1 MTIWGKILGGAAGLA
16 IGGPIG
22 ALLGVMTGH
31 AADRRYTESQ
41 DRDGDVPNDQ
51 TKSLTFTIGVI
62 VLGAKMAKAD
72 GVVTRDEVEAF
83 KQVFQ
88 VPENALKNVAK
99 MFDRAKR
106 EAEGF
111 EPYARQMSRMFRREP
126 AVLEDLLDALF
137 HISKA
142 DGVMHPD
149 ELEYLAQVADIFC
162 LNEGGF
168 ERIKAGHVATG
179 DRDPYAVLGLP
190 RSATD
195 QQIKAKYR
203 RLIRE
208 NHPDKLIAQG
218 LPQEF
223 VDLANEKLATINDAY
238 DQIEKHRG
246 PT

>member
-1 MTIWGKILGGAAGLA
+1 MTIWGKVLGGAAGLA
-16 IGGPIG
+16 VGGPIG
-22 ALLGVMTGH
+22 ALIGMMTGH
-31 AADRRYTESQ
+31 AADRYAESQ
-41 DRDGDVPNDQ
+41 ARDGEGGPDQ

-72 GVVTRDEVEAF
+72 GVVTADEVDAF

-88 VPENALKNVAK
+88 VPENEVKNVAK

-111 EPYARQMSRMFRREP
+111 EPYAHQISRMFRREP

-142 DGVMHPD
+142 DGVMHPG
-149 ELEYLAQVADIFC
+149 ELEYLAQVAEIFRFD
-162 LNEGGF
+162 EHEF

-195 QQIKAKYR
+195 QEIKQTYR

-208 NHPDKLIAQG
+208 NHPDKLTAQG

-246 PT
+246 LT

>member
-1 MTIWGKILGGAAGLA
+1 LGGAAGLA
-16 IGGPIG
+16 MGGPIG
-22 ALLGVMTGH
+22 GLIGVLTGH
-31 AADRRYTESQ
+31 AADRYAAAQ
-41 DRDGDVPNDQ
+41 DREGGEGQDQ
-51 TKSLTFTIGVI
+51 TKSLSFTIGVI

-72 GVVTRDEVEAF
+72 GVVTDDEVDAF

-88 VPENALKNVAK
+88 VPEDEVKNVAK
-99 MFDRAKR
+99 IFDRAKR
-106 EAEGF
+106 ESEGF
-111 EPYARQMSRMFRREP
+111 EPYARQLSRMFRREP

-142 DGVMHPD
+142 DGVMHPG
-149 ELEYLAQVADIFC
+149 ELEYLAQLAEIFRFD
-162 LNEGGF
+162 EREF

-190 RSATD
+190 RSASD
-195 QQIKAKYR
+195 QEIKQTYR

-223 VDLANEKLATINDAY
+223 VDLANDKLATINDAY

-246 PT
+246 LT

>member
-1 MTIWGKILGGAAGLA
+1 MTIWGKVLGGAAGLA
-16 IGGPIG
+16 VGGPIG

-31 AADRRYTESQ
+31 AADRYAESQ
-41 DRDGDVPNDQ
+41 ARDGEGGQDQ

-72 GVVTRDEVEAF
+72 GVVTTDEVEAF

-88 VPENALKNVAK
+88 VPDNEVKNVAK

-111 EPYARQMSRMFRREP
+111 EPYAHQISRMFRREP

-142 DGVMHPD
+142 DGVMHPG
-149 ELEYLAQVADIFC
+149 ELDYLAQVAEIFRFD
-162 LNEGGF
+162 EAEF

-195 QQIKAKYR
+195 QEIKQTYR
-203 RLIRE
+203 KLIRE
-208 NHPDKLIAQG
+208 NHPDKLTAQG

-223 VDLANEKLATINDAY
+223 VDLANDKLATINDAY

-246 PT
+246 LT